1 MNINNIINKYDEYI
15 NNLHF
20 HSSIKILDN
29 ERIVIESCK
38 SINIVSENEI
48 RLNLVKNILTIVG
61 LNLKMCNYNKSGII
75 INGIIHSLS
84 FEEYG
89 RKEK

>member
-20 HSSIKILDN
+20 HSSIQILDN

-75 INGIIHSLS
+75 INGILTFITSIS
-84 FEEYG
+84 
-89 RKEK
+89 